1 MYWHYWTLFIQQL
14 YIMLMSSHALMLV
27 LFHCLGCIK
36 SQWGPE
42 CTYFSPP
49 ATIIL
54 ILILTFEALLF
65 ALFTAIMFGTQVHSI
80 CTDETSIE
88 QLKQEKPTWVKKSR
102 CISMQTVFGQRLSLG
117 WLNPFVAP
125 QRQWGKEDPYMYS
138 VWQDLK
144 MFKGMA
150 YCRNII
156 SITPNPAEPNCS

>member
-1 MYWHYWTLFIQQL
+1 MDHHCPWVNNCVGESNQKFFVLFTL

-27 LFHCLGCIK
+27 LFHCLGCIN

-102 CISMQTVFGQRLSLG
+102 CISMQTVFGQKLSVG
-117 WLNPFVAP
+117 WLNPFVSP

-138 VWQDLK
+138 V
-144 MFKGMA
+144 
-150 YCRNII
+150 
-156 SITPNPAEPNCS
+156 